1 MSHGGSSR
9 ILEEIVW
16 TDLNTL
22 LSTTTQ
28 QEFTLN
34 LPEIDALLAAAYKV
48 RTRRRVLELLGLGPC
63 TGKTTLL
70 YLLVGLATLPVSLG
84 GKGACAVLLDCSG
97 RFDVVRLRNVV
108 SEFAKLGDTGDVEVG
123 HVVGEAL
130 EHVHVFRPDTVGEF
144 IATVGGLEE
153 YFLDRKGNGSS
164 GRELAGVFVDGVE
177 GFVWEG
183 LREGPT
189 DGNTEAYTTIIQ
201 SLQSLQKTFLQAP
214 IIATN
219 NGTIRSSPDGEAPIY
234 KTYLPQVWTAFVG
247 VRIILVRAPVKPF
260 PVEVSLQKAW
270 MEQQERRLEVVRR
283 NRIEGWVDVGGLGGG
298 VESEI
303 GRLKGGGR
311 FSFSLGAG
319 GGVTF
324 EQ

>member
-1 MSHGGSSR
+1 M
-9 ILEEIVW
+9 
-16 TDLNTL
+16 
-22 LSTTTQ
+22 
-28 QEFTLN
+28 
-34 LPEIDALLAAAYKV
+34 
-48 RTRRRVLELLGLGPC
+48 
-63 TGKTTLL
+63 
-70 YLLVGLATLPVSLG
+70 
-84 GKGACAVLLDCSG
+84 LLDCSG
-97 RFDVVRLRNVV
+97 RFDVVRLCNVV
-108 SEFAKLGDTGDVEVG
+108 SEFAKPRHTDDVEVER
-123 HVVGEAL
+123 VVGEAI
-130 EHVHVFRPDTVGEF
+130 EHVHVFRPDTAGEF

-153 YFLDRKGNGSS
+153 YLLNWKGNGSS

-183 LREGPT
+183 LQEGLT
-189 DGNTEAYTTIIQ
+189 DGNTETYTTIIQ
-201 SLQSLQKTFLQAP
+201 SLQSLQKTFLQVP

-247 VRIILVRAPVKPF
+247 VRIILARAPVRPF

-270 MEQQERRLEVVRR
+270 TEQQERRLEAVKR

-311 FSFSLGAG
+311 FSFSLSGG
-319 GGVTF
+319 GGVVF